1 MSNTATVKTK
11 EPLIRLTKRSTM
23 PMWTKILI
31 RAVAILLALGVSALF
46 IFFITKLNPIDV
58 YKTMWN
64 GAFGGVNKAV
74 KTLHRNVTIRDICT
88 LLLLGIALAP
98 AFKMRFWNC
107 GAEGQMLMGGVG
119 TAFVMINFA
128 NKGIPNGV
136 LILIMLAASI
146 IMGAIWGVIPAIFK
160 AKYNTNETLFTLMM
174 NYVAIQ
180 ITSFCVAKWENPYG
194 SNSVG
199 IINQQTKAGWFP
211 TIFGNKYAL
220 NIIIAVVFM
229 LAMFIYLKHTK
240 HGYEVAV
247 VGESTNTAKYAG
259 INVKKVII
267 RTMLFSGAVAG
278 IAGFVGVAGVDH
290 TISTSTAGGRG
301 FTAIIVAWLAKFN
314 TIVMVLITLLIVFL
328 NRGATEIASK
338 FSLNEHAS
346 DVIVGII
353 LFFILGCEFFI
364 NYKMLFRKKAVKAE
378 V

>member
-1 MSNTATVKTK
+1 
-11 EPLIRLTKRSTM
+11 
-23 PMWTKILI
+23 
-31 RAVAILLALGVSALF
+31 
-46 IFFITKLNPIDV
+46 
-58 YKTMWN
+58 
-64 GAFGGVNKAV
+64 
-74 KTLHRNVTIRDICT
+74 
-88 LLLLGIALAP
+88 
-98 AFKMRFWNC
+98 
-107 GAEGQMLMGGVG
+107 
-119 TAFVMINFA
+119 
-128 NKGIPNGV
+128 
-136 LILIMLAASI
+136 
-146 IMGAIWGVIPAIFK
+146 
-160 AKYNTNETLFTLMM
+160 MM

-211 TIFGNKYAL
+211 AIFGNKYAL

-229 LAMFIYLKHTK
+229 IAMFIYLKHTK

-364 NYKMLFRKKAVKAE
+364 NYKMHFRKKAVKAE